1 MALYNHYQHSL
12 DAKGRVNFPA
22 KLRENLGNRFIITRG
37 LDSDRCLFAY
47 SEKNWEALGEKI
59 KTLPNADAR
68 RVQRF
73 LFAHAIDVEPDK
85 QGRIVIPQHLREY
98 AGLEKEV
105 MISGIGDHAEIWD
118 KDLWDKVN
126 GAYTPDMIADII
138 DKISL

>member
-47 SEKNWEALGEKI
+47 SEENWEALGEDKN
-59 KTLPNADAR
+59 PAQR
-68 RVQRF
+68 RRPRVQRF
-73 LFAHAIDVEPDK
+73 CSPMPSTWSRTSRDALSSPASERVCRLK
-85 QGRIVIPQHLREY
+85 R
-98 AGLEKEV
+98 K

-118 KDLWDKVN
+118 KDLWIRSM
-126 GAYTPDMIADII
+126 AYTPT
-138 DKISL
+138 